1 MKENKRIEKE
11 LLFKNNIKD
20 ITSIS
25 LDSDYKVNK
34 KEIVGNFLI
43 TGDYKI
49 HEVSINRENF
59 NFKIPFKH
67 EFDSD
72 IDEKTIKLEITNFEY
87 DYNKDELIVNIEY
100 EITGDR
106 KDVLI
111 FDNEETLEEFLSSRE
126 IEVVDTRID
135 EIKQEIIKEESK
147 KSEECKEELEDR
159 IKPKELK
166 QKNEE
171 EQKEI
176 EVSELLNEDRKTIE
190 IEETKKDIV
199 ENELNTETKLE
210 IKETEPKLN
219 IDIKPENEIMKSK
232 TEEREKIKT
241 DEIIN
246 NVGKI
251 DDAYVTYKV
260 YTINSNETLES
271 IVIKYHT
278 TIDELKEY
286 NDLNNLSINDKI
298 IIPYYE

>member
-25 LDSDYKVNK
+25 LDSDYKINK
-34 KEIVGNFLI
+34 KEIVGNFI
-43 TGDYKI
+43 INGDYKI
-49 HEVSINRENF
+49 HEVSINREKF

-67 EFDSD
+67 ELDSD

-100 EITGDR
+100 DITGDR

-111 FDNEETLEEFLSSRE
+111 FDDEETLEEFLSSRE
-126 IEVVDTRID
+126 IEIVDTRID
-135 EIKQEIIKEESK
+135 EIKQEIKKEET
-147 KSEECKEELEDR
+147 
-159 IKPKELK
+159 
-166 QKNEE
+166 
-171 EQKEI
+171 KEI
-176 EVSELLNEDRKTIE
+176 SKPLNEDRKTTE
-190 IEETKKDIV
+190 TEELT
-199 ENELNTETKLE
+199 ENELNIEIESE
-210 IKETEPKLN
+210 IKEMDSKLN
-219 IDIKPENEIMKSK
+219 IDIKTENEIIQPQ
-232 TEEREKIKT
+232 TEERENIKT

>member
-25 LDSDYKVNK
+25 LDSDYKINK
-34 KEIVGNFLI
+34 KEIVGNFI
-43 TGDYKI
+43 INGDYKI
-49 HEVSINRENF
+49 HEVSINREKF

-67 EFDSD
+67 ELDSD

-100 EITGDR
+100 DITGDR

-111 FDNEETLEEFLSSRE
+111 FDDEETLEEFLSSRE
-126 IEVVDTRID
+126 IEIVDTRID
-135 EIKQEIIKEESK
+135 EIKQEIKKEEIKEQDREIQPK
-147 KSEECKEELEDR
+147 GQEKNNKEET
-159 IKPKELK
+159 
-166 QKNEE
+166 
-171 EQKEI
+171 KEI
-176 EVSELLNEDRKTIE
+176 SKNEDRKTTEIEEPKKENTENKLNIE
-190 IEETKKDIV
+190 IES
-199 ENELNTETKLE
+199 E
-210 IKETEPKLN
+210 IKEMDSKLN
-219 IDIKPENEIMKSK
+219 IDIKTENENIQPQ
-232 TEEREKIKT
+232 TEERENIKT
-241 DEIIN
+241 AEIIN

-286 NDLNNLSINDKI
+286 NDLSNLSINDKI

>member
-147 KSEECKEELEDR
+147 KSEECKEELED
-159 IKPKELK
+159 
-166 QKNEE
+166 KN
-171 EQKEI
+171 K
-176 EVSELLNEDRKTIE
+176 
-190 IEETKKDIV
+190 
-199 ENELNTETKLE
+199 
-210 IKETEPKLN
+210 
-219 IDIKPENEIMKSK
+219 
-232 TEEREKIKT
+232 
-241 DEIIN
+241 
-246 NVGKI
+246 
-251 DDAYVTYKV
+251 
-260 YTINSNETLES
+260 
-271 IVIKYHT
+271 
-278 TIDELKEY
+278 
-286 NDLNNLSINDKI
+286 
-298 IIPYYE
+298 